1 MGLNLTD
8 VELVLPRP
16 EFEEVKR
23 LRGEES
29 SFAIY
34 LQGGPGGWVGGWGG
48 GRGDS
53 MLLWAWGHHPACLRW
68 QPRRTRGLNGWRGP
82 ATPPLNHLQAR

>member
-29 SFAIY
+29 SFTH
-34 LQGGPGGWVGGWGG
+34 WGLSSKWG
-48 GRGDS
+48 SSGD
-53 MLLWAWGHHPACLRW
+53 
-68 QPRRTRGLNGWRGP
+68 
-82 ATPPLNHLQAR
+82 